1 MGSLCAAGLTPLAP
15 TGIIPAEPEVG
26 LKRLLALGVSIVA
39 SGVVLGAAERIFT
52 NPKPDAHLK
61 RLFPNAVTFSPLS
74 GTPLHFTAYGTD
86 PAKSPSADP
95 VGYAFWTT
103 DLVPNEHGYHGP
115 IHILVGMN
123 LSGILTGVVV
133 DYDSEPY
140 GYFSVEPKEFAVQFT
155 NKSIRDPFRVGGDV
169 DAVSRASLSI
179 NSAARAIRDS
189 SRMMARALLT
199 PDAVKR

>member
-1 MGSLCAAGLTPLAP
+1 
-15 TGIIPAEPEVG
+15 
-26 LKRLLALGVSIVA
+26 LKRLLALFVCIAA
-39 SGVVLGAAERIFT
+39 SGVVLGAVERIFT

-61 RLFPNAVTFSPLS
+61 KLFPNAVAFSALT
-74 GTPLHFTAYGTD
+74 GNPLHFTAYSTD
-86 PAKSPSADP
+86 PAKGPSSDP
-95 VGYAFWTT
+95 LGFAFWTT

-123 LSGILTGVVV
+123 MSGVLTGVIV

-140 GYFSVEPKEFAVQFT
+140 GYFSVEPREFAAQFT
-155 NKSIRDPFRVGGDV
+155 NKSIRDQFRVGGDV
-169 DAVSRASLSI
+169 DAVSRASLSV